1 MDLRQLRQFV
11 TVAETLNFR
20 RAAERLCM
28 AQPPLS
34 VAIRKLEEE
43 IGVALF
49 DRTSRG
55 ARLTAAGHAACE
67 VARKCLRNAEEL
79 ASAAR
84 AAASGESGHLR
95 IGFVGSVTFGLMPR
109 FVRAFS
115 ERYPK
120 VKLELGEVTNAEAVS
135 AVDGGS
141 LDIAFVR
148 VPTMRPPAVKF
159 QHIESDV
166 FCIALPAGHP
176 LASRKSLRLMD
187 LAEEPFVG
195 YAPSRAGGLH
205 AAVTQLLQRAGVSPT
220 VAQEGVQVQT
230 LIGLVESG
238 LGLALVPAVS
248 ASHAPTGVAFRP
260 IRDLP
265 RDAVIGIALAY
276 HATEESVVGRRF
288 RDLVAEK
295 NRAAGSALGA
305 PLQRGGE
312 KRAPIARLASPSLS
326 LDRQRAK

>member
-1 MDLRQLRQFV
+1 MELRQLRQFV
-11 TVAETLNFR
+11 MVAETLNFR

-43 IGVALF
+43 LGVPLF
-49 DRTSRG
+49 ERAPRG
-55 ARLTAAGHAACE
+55 LRLTEAGQASLE
-67 VARKCLRNAEEL
+67 VARRCLRDAQEL

-84 AAASGESGHLR
+84 AAAEGEAGQLR
-95 IGFVGSVTFGLMPR
+95 VGFVGSVTFGLMPR

-115 ERYPK
+115 GRYPK
-120 VKLELGEVTNAEAVS
+120 VKLELREVTNAEAVT
-135 AVDGGS
+135 AVDGGT

-148 VPTMRPPAVKF
+148 VPTMRPPAVMF

-166 FCIALPAGHP
+166 FCIALPAGHR
-176 LASRKSLRLMD
+176 LAGKKAVRLTD
-187 LAEEPFVG
+187 LATEPFVG

-238 LGLALVPAVS
+238 LGLALVPTVS
-248 ASHAPTGVAFRP
+248 AAHAPAGVAFRP

-276 HATEESVVGRRF
+276 HATGESMVARRF
-288 RDLVAEK
+288 RDLVGEQSESDG
-295 NRAAGSALGA
+295 REGSGSAR
-305 PLQRGGE
+305 PFRT
-312 KRAPIARLASPSLS
+312 AS
-326 LDRQRAK
+326 